1 MKKWKTGTR
10 SVALT
15 AAAMVGVL
23 PFAALT
29 PAYATPTTPATPAP
43 SATVTPPPAA
53 TPSPSGTPSPSAS
66 AETKGIFTP
75 LSYKLSLKGQ
85 RQQTNY
91 YCVPASSSMSLSS
104 FGIDVSQS
112 TLAKKMKTT
121 TSGTKGVN
129 AVPVINSYVKS
140 RGYKYTIPTDADGN
154 AGVLMKRVSENIGD
168 LHRAPVIAV
177 WMEKLPWNKGK
188 VKGTKVGHAIIAYGY
203 DKLKG
208 TITVYDP
215 WKPTGG
221 THTLSSTSLAAIL
234 QPGGNMY
241 YVSKL

>member
-1 MKKWKTGTR
+1 
-10 SVALT
+10 
-15 AAAMVGVL
+15 
-23 PFAALT
+23 
-29 PAYATPTTPATPAP
+29 
-43 SATVTPPPAA
+43 
-53 TPSPSGTPSPSAS
+53 
-66 AETKGIFTP
+66 
-75 LSYKLSLKGQ
+75 
-85 RQQTNY
+85 
-91 YCVPASSSMSLSS
+91 MSLSS
-104 FGIDVSQS
+104 FGVNVSQS

-121 TSGTKGVN
+121 TSGTKGAN

-154 AGVLMKRVSENIGD
+154 PGMLMKRVSENIGD

-188 VKGTKVGHAIIAYGY
+188 IKGTKVGHAIIAYGY
-203 DKLKG
+203 DKLQG

-221 THTLSSTSLAAIL
+221 THTLSAATLADIL